1 MPRLSQT
8 LIMSYVLPSV
18 QAREGNRI
26 IVTDLLNK
34 PSEWTDSIEQT
45 SDLPTVLQID
55 RRAFHYT

>member
-18 QAREGNRI
+18 QARDGNRV

-45 SDLPTVLQID
+45 SDLPTVL
-55 RRAFHYT
+55 